1 MDSERNCKMIADN
14 VRFRAGQDLQQ
25 AVYMLIVSANGPEDK
40 KPQRDKAAVSN
51 MRTAAHE
58 LGFDLVP
65 RATEKPEASAHPRL
79 AYDAAS

>member
-1 MDSERNCKMIADN
+1 MLTDN
-14 VRFRAGQDLQQ
+14 KRFRAGQDLQQ
-25 AVYMLIVSANGPEDK
+25 AVYALIVSAHGPENK

-51 MRTAAHE
+51 MRLAARD

-65 RATEKPEASAHPRL
+65 RVAKNPEAAAHPRL